1 MTRRRRR
8 VPWWVSAPG
17 LTATLA
23 AAGWLM
29 AAVVGAVLRI
39 AGAR

>member
-23 AAGWLM
+23 AAGWLIAE
-29 AAVVGAVLRI
+29 AARLVGVR
-39 AGAR
+39 